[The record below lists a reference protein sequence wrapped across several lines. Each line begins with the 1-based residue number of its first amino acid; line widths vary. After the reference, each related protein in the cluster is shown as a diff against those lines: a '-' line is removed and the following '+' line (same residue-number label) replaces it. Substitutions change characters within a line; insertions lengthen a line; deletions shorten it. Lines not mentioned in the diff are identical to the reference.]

1 MVCSRVRR
9 GKSELFHRSWTGSGS
24 YRMDV
29 HFFSFLLN
37 GGLDVAVA
45 VEQIDAVLSEMFHFQ
60 DLVVVIIL
68 GMMKHFAQLV
78 FFDLEGKTAMK
89 IKNAKYL

>member
-1 MVCSRVRR
+1 
-9 GKSELFHRSWTGSGS
+9 
-24 YRMDV
+24 MDV